1 MYTPGPTLAE
11 LSAFGLTPED
21 VEEEVGILP
30 SVWKSFTIFS
40 ALATQWRVGGSGATG
55 LDYNVLP
62 WMFKLHGVEDAAACM
77 ADLQIMESEALKV
90 MHKETK

>member
-1 MYTPGPTLAE
+1 MK
-11 LSAFGLTPED
+11 PED
-21 VEEEVGILP
+21 VEDDVGILP
-30 SVWKSFTIFS
+30 SILEAFTIFS
-40 ALATQWRVGGSGATG
+40 ALATQWRVGASGATG

-62 WMFKLHGVEDAAACM
+62 WMFELHGVEDAATCM

>member
-1 MYTPGPTLAE
+1 M
-11 LSAFGLTPED
+11 
-21 VEEEVGILP
+21 GILP
-30 SVWKSFTIFS
+30 SILEAFTIFS
-40 ALATQWRVGGSGATG
+40 ALATQWRVGASGATG

-62 WMFKLHGVEDAAACM
+62 WMFKLHEVEDAAACM

>member
-40 ALATQWRVGGSGATG
+40 ALQPSGASARAG
-55 LDYNVLP
+55 PLDWITTFSPDVRVTR
-62 WMFKLHGVEDAAACM
+62 G
-77 ADLQIMESEALKV
+77 
-90 MHKETK
+90 

>member
-30 SVWKSFTIFS
+30 SVWKAFTIFS
-40 ALATQWRVGGSGATG
+40 TLATQWRVGAIVATG

-62 WMFKLHGVEDAAACM
+62 WMFELHGVEDAATCM

>member
-11 LSAFGLTPED
+11 LAAFGLTHED

-30 SVWKSFTIFS
+30 SIREAFTIFS
-40 ALATQWRVGGSGATG
+40 TLATQWRVGASGATG

-62 WMFKLHGVEDAAACM
+62 WVFQLHGVEDAAACM
-77 ADLQIMESEALKV
+77 ADIQIMESEALKV
-90 MHKETK
+90 MHKETA

>member
-21 VEEEVGILP
+21 VEEDVGILP
-30 SVWKSFTIFS
+30 SVWKSFTVFS
-40 ALATQWRVGGSGATG
+40 ALATQWRVCASGATG

-62 WMFKLHGVEDAAACM
+62 WMFKLHGVEEAAACM

>member
-1 MYTPGPTLAE
+1 MYTPGPTREELA
-11 LSAFGLTPED
+11 AFGLTPED

-30 SVWKSFTIFS
+30 SVWGAFTVFS
-40 ALATQWRVGGSGATG
+40 ALATQWRVGASGATG

-62 WMFKLHGVEDAAACM
+62 WVFELHGVEDAAACM
-77 ADLQIMESEALKV
+77 ADIRVMEGEALKV

>member
-1 MYTPGPTLAE
+1 
-11 LSAFGLTPED
+11 
-21 VEEEVGILP
+21 VG
-30 SVWKSFTIFS
+30 
-40 ALATQWRVGGSGATG
+40 AGGATG

-62 WMFKLHGVEDAAACM
+62 WVFELHGVDDAAACM

>member
-1 MYTPGPTLAE
+1 MRTWRKRWGSCPRCGGP
-11 LSAFGLTPED
+11 S
-21 VEEEVGILP
+21 P
-30 SVWKSFTIFS
+30 SS
-40 ALATQWRVGGSGATG
+40 LATQWRVGASGATG

-62 WMFKLHGVEDAAACM
+62 WMFELHGVEDAAACM

>member
-1 MYTPGPTLAE
+1 MYTPGPTREELA
-11 LSAFGLTPED
+11 SFGLTPED

-30 SVWKSFTIFS
+30 SVWEAFTVFS
-40 ALATQWRVGGSGATG
+40 ALATQWRVGASGATG

-62 WMFKLHGVEDAAACM
+62 WVFQLHRVEDAAACM